1 VNYSNYLGGFKVGNG
16 KSLKTFHDKN
26 SLKAAGKYL
35 SKFSAVIGMLGF
47 FFIFCLI
54 SDNFL
59 SVLNIRNILSNAAPL
74 FIMVTGLSFVILTGS
89 IDLSTGAICSCTC
102 VLVGIYIGDVG
113 NRIFFLV
120 ILIGI
125 IAGLLNGILV
135 SMLKMP
141 SFIVTLCTLS
151 IFKCAALVISGSF
164 SKSIPIDKWPII
176 EWSFKSWFVFP
187 VIYLAALVVY
197 LIYLFVER
205 YTSMGKS
212 IYALGA
218 NAAAARMSGIQIE
231 KAQITAFLMSGI
243 GSALSGA
250 FYALRLRSYGPNIGD
265 TLNLFAI
272 AAVVL
277 GGTSLAGGK
286 GTVAN
291 TLPSVITVI
300 MLQSAMKI
308 VGLDAYWQ
316 NIVFGI
322 VLIGAIYINSDRSG
336 GGDIVVK

>member
-1 VNYSNYLGGFKVGNG
+1 MEMARKKANAVRKYVSKYSTVL
-16 KSLKTFHDKN
+16 
-26 SLKAAGKYL
+26 
-35 SKFSAVIGMLGF
+35 GMLL
-47 FFIFCLI
+47 FFIVFSLI
-54 SDNFL
+54 SNNFF

-74 FIMVTGLSFVILTGS
+74 FIMAIGLSFVILTGS

-113 NRIFFLV
+113 NKIFFLV
-120 ILIGI
+120 IAIGI
-125 IAGLLNGILV
+125 VAGLLNGILI
-135 SMLKMP
+135 SKLKMP

-151 IFKCAALVISGSF
+151 IFKCAALIISGSF
-164 SKSIPIDKWPII
+164 SKSIPIDKWPVIS
-176 EWSFKSWFVFP
+176 WSFVSWFVLP
-187 VIYLAALVVY
+187 VSYVIALVLY
-197 LIYLFVER
+197 SGCLFIER
-205 YTSMGKS
+205 LTTMGRS
-212 IYALGA
+212 IYAVGA
-218 NAAAARMSGIQIE
+218 NVSAARMSGIQIE
-231 KAQITAFLMSGI
+231 KAQITAFLLSGI

-250 FYALRLRSYGPNIGD
+250 FYALRLRSYSPNIGD
-265 TLNLFAI
+265 SLNLFAI

-300 MLQSAMKI
+300 MLQSALKI

-322 VLIGAIYINSDRSG
+322 VLIGAIYINSERSG
-336 GGDIVVK
+336 SKDVIIK

>member
-1 VNYSNYLGGFKVGNG
+1 MEPARKKVN
-16 KSLKTFHDKN
+16 TI
-26 SLKAAGKYL
+26 GKYV
-35 SKFSAVIGMLGF
+35 SKYSAVLGMLLF
-47 FFIFCLI
+47 FFVFSLI
-54 SDNFL
+54 SNNFL

-74 FIMVTGLSFVILTGS
+74 FIMTMGLSFVILTGS

-113 NRIFFLV
+113 NKIFFLV
-120 ILIGI
+120 IAIGI
-125 IAGLLNGILV
+125 VAGLLNGILI
-135 SMLKMP
+135 SKLKMP

-151 IFKCAALVISGSF
+151 IFKCATLIISGSF
-164 SKSIPIDKWPII
+164 SKSIPIDKWPVIS
-176 EWSFKSWFVFP
+176 WSFVSWFVLP
-187 VIYLAALVVY
+187 MSYAVALVFY
-197 LIYLFVER
+197 SGCLFIER
-205 YTSMGKS
+205 LTAMGRS
-212 IYALGA
+212 IYAVGA
-218 NAAAARMSGIQIE
+218 NVSAARMAGIQIE
-231 KAQITAFLMSGI
+231 KAQITAFLLSGI

-250 FYALRLRSYGPNIGD
+250 FYALRLRSYSPNIGD
-265 TLNLFAI
+265 SLNLFAI

-300 MLQSAMKI
+300 MLQSALKI

-316 NIVFGI
+316 NIVFGV

-336 GGDIVVK
+336 SKDMVIK

>member
-1 VNYSNYLGGFKVGNG
+1 
-16 KSLKTFHDKN
+16 
-26 SLKAAGKYL
+26 
-35 SKFSAVIGMLGF
+35 
-47 FFIFCLI
+47 
-54 SDNFL
+54 L

-74 FIMVTGLSFVILTGS
+74 FIMVMGLSFVILTGS
-89 IDLSTGAICSCTC
+89 IDLSTGAVCSCTC

-113 NRIFFLV
+113 NGIFLV
-120 ILIGI
+120 VIAIGVV
-125 IAGLLNGILV
+125 AGFLNGLLI
-135 SMLKMP
+135 SRLKMP

-164 SKSIPIDKWPII
+164 SKSIPIDKWPVIS
-176 EWSFKSWFVFP
+176 WSFVSWFVLP
-187 VIYLAALVVY
+187 VSYVIAMVLY
-197 LIYLFVER
+197 FGCFFMER
-205 YTSMGKS
+205 KTTMGRS
-212 IYALGA
+212 IYAVGA
-218 NAAAARMSGIQIE
+218 NVSAARMAGIQIE
-231 KAQITAFLMSGI
+231 KAQVTAFLLSGI

-250 FYALRLRSYGPNIGD
+250 FYALRLRSYSPNIGD
-265 TLNLFAI
+265 SLNLFAI

-300 MLQSAMKI
+300 MLQSALKI

-322 VLIGAIYINSDRSG
+322 VLIGAIYINTDRSG
-336 GGDIVVK
+336 SKDVVVK

>member
-1 VNYSNYLGGFKVGNG
+1 MEPANRRLNVI
-16 KSLKTFHDKN
+16 
-26 SLKAAGKYL
+26 GKYL
-35 SKFSAVIGMLGF
+35 SKYSAALGMLLFFFVFSA
-47 FFIFCLI
+47 I
-54 SDNFL
+54 SNNFL

-74 FIMVTGLSFVILTGS
+74 FIMVMGLSFVILTGS
-89 IDLSTGAICSCTC
+89 IDLSIGAVCSCTC

-113 NRIFFLV
+113 NSIFLAV
-120 ILIGI
+120 IAIGI
-125 IAGLLNGILV
+125 VAGLLNGLLI

-164 SKSIPIDKWPII
+164 SKSIPIDKWPVIS
-176 EWSFKSWFVFP
+176 WSFVSWFVLP
-187 VIYLAALVVY
+187 VSYAIAMVLY
-197 LIYLFVER
+197 FGCFFMER
-205 YTSMGKS
+205 KTAMGRS
-212 IYALGA
+212 IYAVGA
-218 NAAAARMSGIQIE
+218 NVSAARMAGIQIE
-231 KAQITAFLMSGI
+231 KAQVTAFLLSGI

-250 FYALRLRSYGPNIGD
+250 FYALRLRSYSPNIGD
-265 TLNLFAI
+265 SLNLFAI

-300 MLQSAMKI
+300 MLQSALKI

-322 VLIGAIYINSDRSG
+322 VLIGAIYINTDRSG
-336 GGDIVVK
+336 SKDVVVK

>member
-1 VNYSNYLGGFKVGNG
+1 MELANKRLNV
-16 KSLKTFHDKN
+16 T
-26 SLKAAGKYL
+26 GKYL
-35 SKFSAVIGMLGF
+35 SKYSAALGMLLFFFVFSA
-47 FFIFCLI
+47 I
-54 SDNFL
+54 SSNFL

-74 FIMVTGLSFVILTGS
+74 FIMTMGLSFVILTGS
-89 IDLSTGAICSCTC
+89 IDLSIGAVCSCTC

-113 NRIFFLV
+113 NSIFLAV
-120 ILIGI
+120 IAIGI
-125 IAGLLNGILV
+125 VAGLLNGLLI
-135 SMLKMP
+135 SRLKMP

-164 SKSIPIDKWPII
+164 SKSIPIDKWPVIS
-176 EWSFKSWFVFP
+176 WSFVSWFVLP
-187 VIYLAALVVY
+187 VSYAIAMALY
-197 LIYLFVER
+197 FGCFFIER
-205 YTSMGKS
+205 KTAMGRS
-212 IYALGA
+212 IYAVGA
-218 NAAAARMSGIQIE
+218 NVSAARMAGIQIE
-231 KAQITAFLMSGI
+231 KAQVTAFLLSGI

-250 FYALRLRSYGPNIGD
+250 FYALRLRSYSPNIGD
-265 TLNLFAI
+265 SLNLFAI

-300 MLQSAMKI
+300 MLQSALKI

-322 VLIGAIYINSDRSG
+322 VLIGAIYINTDRSG
-336 GGDIVVK
+336 SKDVVVK

>member
-1 VNYSNYLGGFKVGNG
+1 MGSLSTIFSNNKFR
-16 KSLKTFHDKN
+16 T
-26 SLKAAGKYL
+26 AGKYL
-35 SKFSAVIGMLGF
+35 NKFSSVIGMLLF

-54 SDNFL
+54 SENFL

-89 IDLSTGAICSCTC
+89 IDLSTGAVCSCAC
-102 VLVGIYIGDVG
+102 VLVGVYIGDVG
-113 NRIFFLV
+113 NKIFFLV
-120 ILIGI
+120 ILVGV
-125 IAGLLNGILV
+125 IAGLMNGILV
-135 SMLKMP
+135 SKLKMP

-164 SKSIPIDKWPII
+164 SKSIPIDKWPVI
-176 EWSFKSWFVFP
+176 EWSFKSFFVFP
-187 VIYLAALVVY
+187 VTYLAALVVY
-197 LIYLFVER
+197 LICFCIER
-205 YTSMGKS
+205 YTTMGRG
-212 IYALGA
+212 IYAFGA
-218 NAAAARMSGIQIE
+218 NASAVRMAGVQIE

-250 FYALRLRSYGPNIGD
+250 FYALRLRSYSPNIGD
-265 TLNLFAI
+265 SLNLFAI

-286 GTVAN
+286 GTVAA

-300 MLQSAMKI
+300 MLQSALKI

-316 NIVFGI
+316 NIVFGV
-322 VLIGAIYINSDRSG
+322 VLIGAIYINTDRSG
-336 GGDIVVK
+336 SKDIIIK